1 MKKTIEIQSFRFR
14 MNTDLRFGEGVLSS
28 LAPALQENN
37 FHNLGIIL
45 DKNVQNIILIKNL
58 VEELF
63 DSFDSE
69 LFVCEVAEPDYH
81 YLDIFKDKM
90 KHGDFDCLIGIGGGS
105 VMDLSKGLAVLLRH
119 SGQAINFKGFPKIE
133 NKPIPVITI
142 PTLAG
147 TGSEIAYNA
156 VFTDSD
162 EKMRLGINTE
172 LNYPMMAFVDP
183 ALSLSAPRRAVI
195 SGALDCLNHTIEGFI
210 SENASQFTK
219 EISKSAFYLWYK
231 SVTRI
236 NENFDDIN
244 ARSELFM
251 ASIYANM
258 ALNNVGS
265 GLGGDFSYPLGALYG
280 VPHGIGE
287 GMFLPYIYSLYVD
300 RGFSGFSGLYDS
312 IPDQESGLSDKQ
324 KSLKVCEL
332 LEGLYTTL
340 KVPTSLNEFGIDRSM
355 IPILVEEVRG
365 SFDSAPVEFNEIDA
379 RKLFEHFV
387 K

>member
-1 MKKTIEIQSFRFR
+1 
-14 MNTDLRFGEGVLSS
+14 MNTDIRFGTDS
-28 LAPALQENN
+28 LNQFVALVKDRNFTELGLIIDNN
-37 FHNLGIIL
+37 VKDLKIIS
-45 DKNVQNIILIKNL
+45 DFIRVIEK
-58 VEELF
+58 EFRTRLF
-63 DSFDSE
+63 ICD
-69 LFVCEVAEPDYH
+69 VAEPDYH
-81 YLDIFKDKM
+81 YLDHVKSVFSY
-90 KHGDFDCLIGIGGGS
+90 DFDCLVAIGGGS
-105 VMDLSKGLAVLLRH
+105 VMDLTKGLAVLLKNE
-119 SGQAINFKGFPKIE
+119 GPAISFKGFPKIE
-133 NKPIPVITI
+133 NNPLPVITV

-162 EKMRLGINTE
+162 NNMRLGINTE
-172 LNYPMMAFVDP
+172 LNYPVLAFVNP
-183 ALSLSAPRRAVI
+183 ELSLSAPRSAVI
-195 SGALDCLNHTIEGFI
+195 SGILDCLNHTTEGFI

-231 SVTRI
+231 SVIRI

-244 ARSELFM
+244 ARSDLFM

-265 GLGGDFSYPLGALYG
+265 GLGGDFSYPLGALYR
-280 VPHGIGE
+280 VPHGLGE
-287 GMFLPYIYSLYVD
+287 GMFLPYIYRLYID

-332 LEGLYTTL
+332 LEGLYTAL
-340 KVPTSLNEFGIDRSM
+340 KVPTSLNKFGIDRSM
-355 IPILVEEVRG
+355 IPILVEEIRG

-379 RKLFEHFV
+379 RKLFKHFI